1 MPKGFPK
8 AGTRK
13 IPPHN
18 RCAVCR
24 HPERHRI
31 ESLRCAGVSLDRL
44 AEQFDVHRDAIWRHM
59 ERHVSDERKASYLIG
74 PAKIAQ
80 LAEIAADESKS
91 VLDYYSI
98 LRSALFNQFD
108 KLAEKSDHANMQALA
123 GRIIEVL
130 REIAKV
136 TGQVS
141 TFANSTIINVQHNVA
156 VLNSAPFAELQAGL
170 LRVCAAHPEARADI
184 VALFRELDAKFAA
197 TTPMIDAKP
206 GAFAHA

>member
-1 MPKGFPK
+1 
-8 AGTRK
+8 
-13 IPPHN
+13 
-18 RCAVCR
+18 
-24 HPERHRI
+24 
-31 ESLRCAGVSLDRL
+31 VSLDRL
-44 AEQFDVHRDAIWRHM
+44 AEQFDVHRDAVWRHM

-80 LAEIAADESKS
+80 LAEIAAEESKS
-91 VLDYYSI
+91 VLDWYSV

-108 KLAEKSDHANMQALA
+108 KLAEKGDHANMTALA
-123 GRIIEVL
+123 ARIIDVL

-141 TFANSTIINVQHNVA
+141 TFANSTIINVQNNVA

-197 TTPMIDAKP
+197 SPAVADATPEAR
-206 GAFAHA
+206 AHA